1 MTRVQLFSEQLD
13 AEDDDDDDD
22 DDEYYNDEDFAET
35 RFEEED
41 EASNYWHLKDYT
53 FGRGVRNGHKD
64 HEQRDDDEAGSANP
78 WRKTGGLR
86 LTRNEYHRFC
96 DAQLECNFHEP
107 FLSFL
112 FNIILDHDAS

>member
-1 MTRVQLFSEQLD
+1 LD

-22 DDEYYNDEDFAET
+22 DDYNEEEFET

-41 EASNYWHLKDYT
+41 EASNYWQLKDC
-53 FGRGVRNGHKD
+53 FGTREGMRNGHKD
-64 HEQRDDDEAGSANP
+64 YHQQRDDDEVGSANP

-96 DAQLECNFHEP
+96 DAQLECNYYK
-107 FLSFL
+107 
-112 FNIILDHDAS
+112 

>member
-1 MTRVQLFSEQLD
+1 MD

-22 DDEYYNDEDFAET
+22 VDDDYNEENFAET

-41 EASNYWHLKDYT
+41 EACNYWQLKDYN
-53 FGRGVRNGHKD
+53 FRKGVRNGRKAQ
-64 HEQRDDDEAGSANP
+64 EYRDDDVGSANP

-96 DAQLECNFHEP
+96 DAQLECNCHK
-107 FLSFL
+107 
-112 FNIILDHDAS
+112 

>member
-1 MTRVQLFSEQLD
+1 MD

-22 DDEYYNDEDFAET
+22 DDYNEEEFET

-41 EASNYWHLKDYT
+41 EASNYWQLKDYS
-53 FGRGVRNGHKD
+53 FGTREDTRNGHKD
-64 HEQRDDDEAGSANP
+64 YQQRDDDEVGSANP

-96 DAQLECNFHEP
+96 DAQLECNCYK
-107 FLSFL
+107 
-112 FNIILDHDAS
+112 